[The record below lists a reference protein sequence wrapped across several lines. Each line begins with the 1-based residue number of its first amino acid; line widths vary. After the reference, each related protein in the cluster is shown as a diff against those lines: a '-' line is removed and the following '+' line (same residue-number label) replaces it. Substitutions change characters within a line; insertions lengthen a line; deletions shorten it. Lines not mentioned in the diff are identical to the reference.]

1 MIKPLVTAEE
11 PLSAELRAFLNAVR
25 SRTTPVVSLEDGRR
39 ALALALQIVA
49 DIHQHGSRINLEKL
63 TRSWAES

>member
-1 MIKPLVTAEE
+1 VGD
-11 PLSAELRAFLNAVR
+11 AELRAFLDAVR
-25 SRTTPVVSLEDGRR
+25 RRSTPVVTLEDGRR

-63 TRSWAES
+63 TRS